1 MKQKKISV
9 YLILIGLMAS
19 LTFGSVCFADAEISA
34 KLKSTIDKVIA
45 IVKDENLQKDKV
57 GRREALRKTID
68 ERFNYRQMVMRS
80 LAKNWD
86 SRSDQER
93 TKFISLFKSLLENS
107 YASKLESYRD
117 EEIRYTGEVIK
128 GKYALVK
135 TEIVRPSSTIGV
147 DYKLIQE
154 EGDWRVYDFVI
165 EGVSMI
171 RNYRS
176 QFTKIIRKNSY
187 ETLVQKLTDKI
198 NKLEQEQ
205 GSKAS
210 EEL

>member
-1 MKQKKISV
+1 MKQKELCI
-9 YLILIGLMAS
+9 YLVVIGLMAS
-19 LTFGSVCFADAEISA
+19 LVFGSVCFADSQITA

-45 IVKDENLQKDKV
+45 IVKDEGLQKNKA

-68 ERFNYRQMVMRS
+68 ERFNYKQMVMRS

-93 TKFISLFKSLLENS
+93 TKFILLFKSLLENS
-107 YASKLESYRD
+107 YASKLEAYRD
-117 EEIRYTGEVIK
+117 EEIKYTGEVIK

-135 TEIVRPSSTIGV
+135 TEVVRPSSTIGV

-154 EGDWRVYDFVI
+154 NGDWRVYDFVI
-165 EGVSMI
+165 EGVSMV

-176 QFTKIIRKNSY
+176 QFTKIIRKDSY
-187 ETLVQKLTDKI
+187 ETLVQKLTEKI
-198 NKLEQEQ
+198 NKLEQA
-205 GSKAS
+205 SKPS
-210 EEL
+210 EKL